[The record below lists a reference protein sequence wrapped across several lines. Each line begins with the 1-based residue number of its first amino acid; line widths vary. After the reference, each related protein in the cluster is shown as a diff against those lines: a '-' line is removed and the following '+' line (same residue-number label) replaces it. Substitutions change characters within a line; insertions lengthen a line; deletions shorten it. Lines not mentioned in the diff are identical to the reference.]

1 MLKLKLEKILI
12 LKIKFLNFTSKVL
25 QFLLLFL
32 INIYKIVLSPL
43 FGRQCR
49 FDPTCSSY
57 SKQAIIKYG
66 SLKGIFLTVKRIL
79 RCNPWSKSDYIDP
92 VP

>member
-1 MLKLKLEKILI
+1 LKLKLEKILI
-12 LKIKFLNFTSKVL
+12 LKINFLNFTSKLL
-25 QFLLLFL
+25 QFLLLSL
-32 INIYKIVLSPL
+32 VNIYKIILSPL

-66 SLKGIFLTVKRIL
+66 PLKGLFLTVKRIL
-79 RCNPWSKSDYIDP
+79 RCNPWNEGDYIDP
-92 VP
+92 IP